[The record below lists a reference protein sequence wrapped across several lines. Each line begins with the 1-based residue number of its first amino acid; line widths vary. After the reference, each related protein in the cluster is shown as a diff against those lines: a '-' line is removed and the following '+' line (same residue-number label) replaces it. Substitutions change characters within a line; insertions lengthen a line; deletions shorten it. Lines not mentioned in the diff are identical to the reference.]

1 MNFSVK
7 VNLRTASSTS
17 SALGIEKFFANR
29 CLGFSFT
36 VAKAIRT
43 YEKGY
48 EYTNGYENFRSDSYI
63 RKIRIFVYLLNDEC
77 EKGCDIESL
86 ATLFV
91 QNLAIGDWT
100 SISSLNAQWTG
111 HDAERLA
118 RRLLEKEPPYPRVAR

>member
-77 EKGCDIESL
+77 EKGWYGEKNCKDNSRVEREFLKASARVEAGTEIVAHGAAQARGGL
-86 ATLFV
+86 LQ
-91 QNLAIGDWT
+91 QNADG
-100 SISSLNAQWTG
+100 
-111 HDAERLA
+111 
-118 RRLLEKEPPYPRVAR
+118 